1 MAQPLHFPEPFA
13 HDHPPVVSVN
23 HLEEEQLSFGQ
34 RAADRI
40 ASTVGS
46 WRFIIIQ
53 SVLLLV
59 WIALNV
65 TAYLQHWDPYPFI
78 LMNLLLS
85 TQAAYTAPMIMMSQN
100 RQAIRDRLEAHNDYL
115 INQKAETEIRAMMDH
130 LVAQDRALAE
140 IYRHLQ
146 QLDAQ
151 TRSNATSKG
160 DPA

>member
-1 MAQPLHFPEPFA
+1 MAQRLQFPKPFA

-23 HLEEEQLSFGQ
+23 KLEEEQLTFGQ
-34 RAADRI
+34 KAADAI
-40 ASTVGS
+40 ASAVGS

-53 SVLLLV
+53 SGLLV
-59 WIALNV
+59 VWVILNV
-65 TAYLQHWDPYPFI
+65 TAFIQHWDPYPFI

-100 RQAIRDRLEAHNDYL
+100 RQAIRDRLEAHNDYV
-115 INQKAETEIRAMMDH
+115 INQKAEEEIRAMMDH

-146 QLDAQ
+146 QLDRQSGKA
-151 TRSNATSKG
+151 AAEG
-160 DPA
+160 EPL